1 MNCLKMQQVTNCK
14 YEPNVHP
21 HKISSSYKIAHFC
34 KIDNLKIEG
43 IELRSRLR
51 KMEKISLHAEV
62 FEQVTLLKHAI

>member
-1 MNCLKMQQVTNCK
+1 
-14 YEPNVHP
+14 
-21 HKISSSYKIAHFC
+21 
-34 KIDNLKIEG
+34 LKIEG